1 MLYGFIFQDQ
11 IAMNATDSSGSSWSN
26 IPRCLN
32 TVQTTS
38 MLSSDAGISSMPS
51 SMISNISETEH
62 HTLTNFNSL
71 QHQEIIIRNNFT
83 ENISVEQ
90 PPMVLAPE
98 HFTTSQQTP
107 EFECLEKVDSSEF
120 HNPDV
125 LEMTETQQEPKV

>member
-1 MLYGFIFQDQ
+1 
-11 IAMNATDSSGSSWSN
+11 MNATDSSGSSWSN

-90 PPMVLAPE
+90 PPMVLAPDSLAVAPQYRVCAPGGLGFCFE
-98 HFTTSQQTP
+98 TPILVERRTT
-107 EFECLEKVDSSEF
+107 
-120 HNPDV
+120 
-125 LEMTETQQEPKV
+125 